1 MKLKNL
7 TMGADDRL
15 SKFVKYVNDIDFESY
30 KYAKGKYIQI
40 KDDTGLLFYLSSF
53 KPEMEDE
60 IKKTITDLVTKYWK
74 KFEDG
79 LDFHAYDGD
88 YFIET
93 KQEPKN
99 THVFKIESMDDDFYC
114 KFDSNFI
121 VNL

>member
-7 TMGADDRL
+7 TMGPDDRV
-15 SKFVKYVNDIDFESY
+15 SKFVKHVNDIDFDAY
-30 KYAKGKYIQI
+30 KYSKGKYIQV
-40 KDDTGLLFYLSSF
+40 KDDHGFYLSSF

-60 IKKTITDLVTKYWK
+60 IKKIIEDLVKKYWK

-79 LDFHAYDGD
+79 LDFHTYDGD
-88 YFIET
+88 YFIEI
-93 KQEPKN
+93 KQEPEN
-99 THVFKIESMDDDFYC
+99 THVFEIEGLDDDFYC